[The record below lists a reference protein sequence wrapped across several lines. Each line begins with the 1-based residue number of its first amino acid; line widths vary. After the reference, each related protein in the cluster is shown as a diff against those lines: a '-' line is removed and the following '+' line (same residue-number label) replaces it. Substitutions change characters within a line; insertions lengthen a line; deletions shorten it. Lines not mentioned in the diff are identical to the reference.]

1 VIDVNG
7 GVNVKNRI
15 LSRISRR
22 GFLGSAG
29 AAAGIGAATVASG
42 GVLAAPRSSGH
53 AFQRNQDTTKLTFW
67 GQFPELL
74 DPFKAVMAD
83 FTAANPGIEIDV
95 EMTTNDQYKT
105 KIQSALNVGSGP
117 DLYMVPAQPEMNN
130 YVDAGTLVDLTGKLD
145 LSQVIDVAVDAV
157 TIDGKVWAS
166 PSGRYTVGICYHQD
180 LFEQAGVTEEP
191 TTWEEMRAVMQQLLD
206 AGITPYSI
214 AAKDGSLTYFNYIGL
229 ASSILG
235 TEGFEQILSG
245 EKKLTDDDMVGV
257 IQEMRDWVP
266 FYQKNFLGTPYA
278 ESKALFATSKTAMMD
293 CGSADLSGYYEID
306 PGAKLGFF
314 YWPAPTA
321 DSGSQVTN
329 TGMSVMYGINP
340 AMDEGKMDAA
350 LAFVNW
356 VATPEGAQ
364 SMNKNIKLLPVV
376 TGVEPEGDPILT
388 EMVNS
393 PLDIPVWYERWATLN
408 IGTVWT
414 TDGNSAFDTD
424 TPPSDFAAKLQASVD
439 EQMANAPAAATPAS

>member
-1 VIDVNG
+1 MENQS
-7 GVNVKNRI
+7 K
-15 LSRISRR
+15 SRISRR
-22 GFLGSAG
+22 HLLESAG
-29 AAAGIGAATVASG
+29 VVAGAGVASRITPAS
-42 GVLAAPRSSGH
+42 AAPQSTTPF
-53 AFQRNQDTTKLTFW
+53 FQRNQDTTKLTFW

-83 FTAANPGIEIDV
+83 FNAAHPEVEIEV
-95 EMTTNDQYKT
+95 EMTTNDQYKP

-130 YVDAGTLVDLTGKLD
+130 YVNAGTLVDVTDSVD

-180 LFEQAGVTEEP
+180 LFEQAGITEEP
-191 TTWEEMRAVMQQLLD
+191 ATWEEFRAVMQQLLD

-229 ASSILG
+229 ASSVLG
-235 TEGFEQILSG
+235 ADGFEQVLSG
-245 EKKLTDDDMVGV
+245 EKKLTDPDMVAV

-278 ESKALFATSKTAMMD
+278 EAKALFATGKTAMMD

-306 PGAKLGFF
+306 PEAQLGFF
-314 YWPAPTA
+314 AWPAA
-321 DSGSQVTN
+321 DADHSQVTN

-340 AMDEGKMDAA
+340 AMDESKMDAA
-350 LAFVNW
+350 ITFLNW

-364 SMNKNIKLLPVV
+364 SMNRNIKLLPVV
-376 TGVEPEGDPILT
+376 EGVEPEGDPILT
-388 EMVNS
+388 EMVSS
-393 PLDIPVWYERWATLN
+393 PLDIPVWYERLPTIN

-414 TDGNSAFDTD
+414 TDGNSAFNTD
-424 TPPSDFAAKLQASVD
+424 SPPEEFAAKLQASVD
-439 EQMANAPAAATPAS
+439 EQLAAIAEATPAS